1 MRLIP
6 LIACTLLLS
15 VPAKADK
22 FWLEDPESHKNAAAG
37 SSPAVIEG
45 VLLAEDADNY
55 HVRTVGGEVWLAK
68 KSVVKVEK
76 DGLTVEAIAKAE
88 ADAAKA
94 NQAADQ
100 ERQMAQAAERRAAQ
114 VKAVE
119 ASARRE
125 AAAPVEAAAPAP
137 APIEAAYDPIID
149 VIPSRTGVTH
159 TELLREL
166 TLAYELTGRRDILKA
181 LRIARR
187 LN

>member
-6 LIACTLLLS
+6 LVVCS
-15 VPAKADK
+15 VLFSLPAKADK

-45 VLLAEDADNY
+45 VLISEDADGY
-55 HVRTVGGEVWLAK
+55 HVRTVGGEIVLAK
-68 KSVVKVEK
+68 KSVFKVEK
-76 DGLTVEAIAKAE
+76 DGMTLDAIVKAE
-88 ADAAKA
+88 GDAAKP

-100 ERQMAQAAERRAAQ
+100 ERQMAQAADRRAAQ

-119 ASARRE
+119 AAAHRGSAT
-125 AAAPVEAAAPAP
+125 PVEAAAPAP
-137 APIEAAYDPIID
+137 AAAEAVYDPVLD
-149 VIPSRTGVTH
+149 VIPARQGVNAV
-159 TELLREL
+159 ELVRDL
-166 TLAYELTGRRDILKA
+166 TLAHEVTGRRDVLKA

>member
-6 LIACTLLLS
+6 LVVCSLLLS

-37 SSPAVIEG
+37 SSAAVIEG
-45 VLLAEDADNY
+45 VLISEDADGY
-55 HVRTVGGEVWLAK
+55 HIRTVGGEVVLSK
-68 KSVVKVEK
+68 KSVFRVDK
-76 DGLTVEAIAKAE
+76 DGLTVDAIVKAE
-88 ADAAKA
+88 TDAAKTS
-94 NQAADQ
+94 QAADQ

-119 ASARRE
+119 AAARRE
-125 AAAPVEAAAPAP
+125 AAAPAEASAPAP
-137 APIEAAYDPIID
+137 APVEAYDPIVD
-149 VIPSRTGVTH
+149 VVPSRAGISGA
-159 TELLREL
+159 ELVRDL
-166 TLAYELTGRRDILKA
+166 TLAYEVTRNRFYLKP

>member
-6 LIACTLLLS
+6 LVVCSLLLS

-45 VLLAEDADNY
+45 VLLGEDADNY

-68 KSVVKVEK
+68 KSVVRVDK
-76 DGLTVEAIAKAE
+76 DGMTVDAIAKAE

-119 ASARRE
+119 AAARRE
-125 AAAPVEAAAPAP
+125 ATPVEAAAPAP
-137 APIEAAYDPIID
+137 APIEAAYDPVVD
-149 VIPSRTGVTH
+149 VIPTRAGVTH
-159 TELLREL
+159 AELLRDL
-166 TLAYELTGRRDILKA
+166 TLGYELTGRRDILQA
-181 LRIARR
+181 LRVARR